1 MEDAAGILFKRGV
14 ARMFALCKRYVPM
27 EAIEILPA
35 GKYLCAD
42 CAAQDRDGTME
53 RLLHMAKTQWGARP
67 EFCVAM
73 VLVSGVLQ
81 WKYQVQVYIGP

>member
-14 ARMFALCKRYVPM
+14 ARMFALCKRYVPVD
-27 EAIEILPA
+27 AIEILPA

-53 RLLHMAKTQWGARP
+53 RLLHMAKTQWGAQP
-67 EFCVAM
+67 EFCVAGARFRRC
-73 VLVSGVLQ
+73 SGNTRC
-81 WKYQVQVYIGP
+81 KYIGP